1 MAISLAVGLVILFGA
16 AGVSKPFDNRA
27 ISVFIIGFLYNLS
40 REIVKDIEDMDG
52 DKGRQT
58 MAMTSGAE
66 RARMIAWMI
75 LLATL
80 ASLLLPFAPILG
92 VFEDWQV
99 IFVIPAVISLLLVKT
114 KLFASEDHAAQM
126 LIKRSMQLGLTS
138 FFLISLL
145 S

>member
-1 MAISLAVGLVILFGA
+1 MCIR
-16 AGVSKPFDNRA
+16 DR
-27 ISVFIIGFLYNLS
+27 
-40 REIVKDIEDMDG
+40 
-52 DKGRQT
+52 
-58 MAMTSGAE
+58 TSGAE
-66 RARMIAWMI
+66 RARMIAWLI

-114 KLFASEDHAAQM
+114 KLFASEDHSAQM
-126 LIKRSMQLGLTS
+126 LIKRSMQLGLAS